1 MIVPGV
7 FAFPKHQNCIDW
19 IRAFQ
24 PSMVKGFA
32 SVTSPDWWRAVGD
45 AAPNAIEVLVH
56 GEISDNPSLAT
67 PEADAEAT
75 AQLLDSRPGYP
86 RLVISKNEL
95 LHATHPL
102 EHWNLWAD
110 YMARWVTR
118 AHQVGFDCVV
128 GQLNCGHPSTYLIDG
143 ADQWSRLAT
152 VDAAMDGGDYWG
164 LHEYWGT
171 AGPLAWWP
179 WTCGRHMMMPF
190 ERNILLDEVGFDR
203 YVDGPVSDPHQRGWA
218 ANMSGDAYVSQLVTY
233 HQMISDPRV
242 KGTAL
247 FLLDFDNNEWQSF
260 DTWNI
265 RDQLLAR
272 RHDFTVQHERAV
284 MPARLQFPLVTY
296 VTEGGQPR
304 ITQTFAQHPSP
315 AKGLDISCYTG
326 SPVLAVAPG
335 TVDKVIDLGTSSYG
349 KYIQINHG
357 WGFTLYAHLSRFD
370 VTKGQAVIAGQVIG
384 ASGNTGTST
393 GPHLHFEV
401 KSLANRVY
409 PHRVDPA
416 PLLGIGGVVAPSPE
430 PPTLPT
436 PEPSAFTEA
445 ELQRCREAKGVVPAT
460 IKAAVENG
468 YVWLKEVYTPGDPY
482 AFAVVWDNAAGEYA
496 ALKLETRTWTLVAEK
511 AL

>member
-1 MIVPGV
+1 MNPGV
-7 FAFPKHQNCIDW
+7 FAFNKHNPTLQYEQVSKMRPSAIK
-19 IRAFQ
+19 AFIHLTDD
-24 PSMVKGFA
+24 G
-32 SVTSPDWWRAVGD
+32 WWREVMAR
-45 AAPNAIEVLVH
+45 APGAYGVVVD
-56 GEISDNPSLAT
+56 GERSDNRDMSNPAG
-67 PEADAEAT
+67 DAEAG
-75 AQLLDSRPGYP
+75 ARELDRCPSAP
-86 RLVISKNEL
+86 RRVMGKNEL
-95 LHATHPL
+95 LLSTNGAD
-102 EHWNLWAD
+102 HWQHWLD
-110 YMARWVTR
+110 YHIAYTRRARQLGFNV
-118 AHQVGFDCVV
+118 AVGA
-128 GQLNCGHPSTYLIDG
+128 LNTGHPGVYLFGDQ
-143 ADQWSRLAT
+143 DQWSRLKPLDNEL
-152 VDAAMDGGDYWG
+152 VDGDCWDLHSYWN
-164 LHEYWGT
+164 ET
-171 AGPLAWWP
+171 GPLGCWP
-179 WTCGRHMMMPF
+179 WTAGRHMLCPT
-190 ERNILLDEVGFDR
+190 NHKILIGECGYDKAVLAPEGT
-203 YVDGPVSDPHQRGWA
+203 PNHGWQGHL
-218 ANMSGDAYVSQLVTY
+218 SRETYIAYLIEY
-233 HQMISDPRV
+233 HRLITDPRV
-242 KGTAL
+242 VGTCA
-247 FLLDFDNNEWQSF
+247 FLLDFDNPHWASW
-260 DTWNI
+260 DITPLV
-265 RDQLLAR
+265 DDLVAR
-272 RHDFTVQHERAV
+272 YGELQTPHERAV

-416 PLLGIGGVVAPSPE
+416 PLLVIGGVVAPSPQPPPN
-430 PPTLPT
+430 PPT
-436 PEPSAFTEA
+436 EPSAFTEA
-445 ELQRCREAKGVVPAT
+445 ELQRCREAKGIVPAT

-496 ALKLETRTWTLVAEK
+496 ALKLETRTWEVVAER